1 MTPHSGDGT
10 LWYGRA
16 GPMSGHETRHEMAE
30 IRAPASYE
38 LVVDQVRRAIQV
50 GRFLPGARLPPEREL
65 AGQLGVSRTTVREAM
80 RVLQGERMVEIRRGR
95 AGGPVVLGPTASASE
110 LRQLLRHRL
119 AELESV
125 FDYRLAVEPAAAQL
139 AARRRTKT
147 DLGHLRDALEALNTL
162 AADPEDGGDVS
173 PPSRFFAADAEFH
186 RWIALATG
194 NPLLVK
200 AVEDARAAMFLPVG
214 GVFSALH
221 PSANEYHAEIL
232 AAIEG
237 RDAEAA
243 RRAMTAHIEGTRVAL
258 GELARPPRRART
270 SRPRSR

>member
-1 MTPHSGDGT
+1 
-10 LWYGRA
+10 
-16 GPMSGHETRHEMAE
+16 MSAHETRHEMAE

-95 AGGPVVLGPTASASE
+95 AGGPVVLGPTASPGEIRRA
-110 LRQLLRHRL
+110 LRRRL
-119 AELESV
+119 AELENV
-125 FDYRLAVEPAAAQL
+125 FDYRLAVEPAAAGL
-139 AARRRTKT
+139 AAGRRTSN
-147 DLGHLRDALEALNTL
+147 DLGHLKDALEALNTL
-162 AADPEDGGDVS
+162 AASPDDASEVS

-186 RWIALATG
+186 RRIALSTR

-214 GVFSALH
+214 GVFPALH

-237 RDAEAA
+237 RDSDAA
-243 RRAMTAHIEGTRVAL
+243 RVAMDAHIERTRAAL
-258 GELARPPRRART
+258 VELARPPRAAKQRRGSRSARSSGSAP
-270 SRPRSR
+270 SR